1 MKDEWDPQP
10 RMECRLPTEASVA
23 QVPKPCLQSVA
34 QVPKPECR
42 SGGETPYPHQ
52 GLFGA
57 EDGIRTRDPHLGKVL
72 ELVLLVC
79 SSLVKCV
86 SVHPVSTTS
95 SQIYRCSRA
104 VYYPLTD
111 LFHRDGTAHPG
122 TDDVP
127 CGPVRAQEAECR
139 RRSSGAEATPTR
151 RDAPGAAITHPP
163 HRDLLP
169 APCGHRGWSI
179 AGEAP
184 ALIRSTISEARSAT
198 SPGRGSPPRKRVDPF
213 RIVVAISC
221 PKRAFDRAL
230 RAIAGSRRRWG
241 TATATS
247 V

>member
-1 MKDEWDPQP
+1 M
-10 RMECRLPTEASVA
+10 
-23 QVPKPCLQSVA
+23 
-34 QVPKPECR
+34 
-42 SGGETPYPHQ
+42 
-52 GLFGA
+52 
-57 EDGIRTRDPHLGKVL
+57 L
-72 ELVLLVC
+72 ESVLLVC

-151 RDAPGAAITHPP
+151 RDAPGAAYHSILPTETCCRHRVATAAGRLLAKRPPSFDQRSARRIRP
-163 HRDLLP
+163 HRP
-169 APCGHRGWSI
+169 TG
-179 AGEAP
+179 
-184 ALIRSTISEARSAT
+184 
-198 SPGRGSPPRKRVDPF
+198 GSPPRKRVDPF
-213 RIVVAISC
+213 RIVVAIVVRTRGVDPRS
-221 PKRAFDRAL
+221 PSRVAVD
-230 RAIAGSRRRWG
+230 AGELF
-241 TATATS
+241 TATS